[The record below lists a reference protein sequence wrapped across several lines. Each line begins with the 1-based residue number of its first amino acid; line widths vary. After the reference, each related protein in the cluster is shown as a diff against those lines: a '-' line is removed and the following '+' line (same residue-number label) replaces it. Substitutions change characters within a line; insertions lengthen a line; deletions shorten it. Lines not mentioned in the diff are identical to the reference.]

1 MNRIIKF
8 LLISVVIGGFIYLL
22 LEIYKLKNKIKLLTL
37 QLQTKEQFDS
47 SNQVHKETPPQQ
59 LNSSLD
65 QPSRQEPSEEY
76 IQSEIL
82 EYEKELEQVD
92 QLINQLHKHS
102 TIDLKTEH
110 LPLDTIEEEINTFEQ
125 ETNKKESNTGDFQT
139 GDLQTEDLQT
149 GDLQTEDLQTG
160 DFQTGDLQTED
171 LQTEEA
177 ESELDTINNTDNI
190 VTKYSKDFGKTKL
203 KDLCKENSLSKKGTK
218 KDLILRLIQHKCLPE
233 SIDST
238 ESTTENNNNMSTIN
252 DTNNSDTSDS
262 RDVSSEIAFNIES
275 IDTLSAS
282 IKQDLSTSSVLYKLQ
297 SFNQQH
303 NYSDNVVMMM
313 E

>member
-149 GDLQTEDLQTG
+149 
-160 DFQTGDLQTED
+160 
-171 LQTEEA
+171 EEA
-177 ESELDTINNTDNI
+177 ESEPDTINNTDNI